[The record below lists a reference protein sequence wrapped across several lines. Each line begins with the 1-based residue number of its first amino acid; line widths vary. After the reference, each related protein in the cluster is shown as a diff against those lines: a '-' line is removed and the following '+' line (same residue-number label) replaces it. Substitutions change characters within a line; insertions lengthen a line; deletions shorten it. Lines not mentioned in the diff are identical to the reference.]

1 MQSILT
7 YNGQEITQRTEDG
20 YVNATEMSKAN
31 NYVLAELIRSDRF
44 KNYLKVLENSDSGLS
59 PESVVIVT
67 AEGFPA
73 IKTTWVHPLVAL
85 MIAQDI
91 SPEFHVWCNIHIK
104 TLIETGSTAIAPEKP
119 MSQDDQMLLLAESV
133 QRLIGEK
140 RKLQSQLADQEPK
153 VEFFDA
159 IHHSP
164 ELNTLGNV
172 ITALGIGRNT
182 GFRMLREMG
191 IIQKTCSL
199 PYQRYCDSGYFKIEL
214 KTSETIKGVR
224 QDSYAKVTG
233 KGEIWVAKK
242 LAEYVRRESVTVA
255 VESEVELIG

>member
-7 YNGQEITQRTEDG
+7 YNGQEITQRPEDG

-59 PESVVIVT
+59 PESAVIVT

-104 TLIETGSTAIAPEKP
+104 TLIETGSVAIAPEKP

-140 RKLQSQLADQEPK
+140 RKLQAQIEADEP
-153 VEFFDA
+153 A
-159 IHHSP
+159 T
-164 ELNTLGNV
+164 TLGK
-172 ITALGIGRNT
+172 AIGCASNCIRIGDFAKAIGMGQNT
-182 GFRMLREMG
+182 YFQELRDDS
-191 IIQKTCSL
+191 IIQLTSVL
-199 PYQRYCDSGYFKIEL
+199 PYQRYLTAGYFVVTEVVKNKRIFMVAMI
-214 KTSETIKGVR
+214 TPKGQV
-224 QDSYAKVTG
+224 YLAKRHQ
-233 KGEIWVAKK
+233 K
-242 LAEYVRRESVTVA
+242 YVLRDRTEDAMEKVISAIV
-255 VESEVELIG
+255 